1 MEFRQKIMYNKNIKK
16 VEGEHMYNIIANKLA
31 NILVSY
37 AGDSIDSKC
46 KNIEV
51 VTYGIELLMS
61 SIVNLIF
68 VMIIGGYFFG
78 TFATFVFVL
87 FFCPIRQF
95 SGGYH
100 AKSYITCTVGFLV
113 LFLLF
118 GNIMMF
124 IENTIVCFGLWLI
137 FGRVILSV
145 SPIDTENKRLD
156 QKLKCICKKK
166 IGLLLCIELVS
177 LIVFMILDRIIFL
190 QMAVTALGIE
200 SILLL
205 LGKIVNQKE

>member
-1 MEFRQKIMYNKNIKK
+1 
-16 VEGEHMYNIIANKLA
+16 
-31 NILVSY
+31 
-37 AGDSIDSKC
+37 
-46 KNIEV
+46 
-51 VTYGIELLMS
+51 
-61 SIVNLIF
+61 
-68 VMIIGGYFFG
+68 
-78 TFATFVFVL
+78 
-87 FFCPIRQF
+87 
-95 SGGYH
+95 
-100 AKSYITCTVGFLV
+100 
-113 LFLLF
+113 
-118 GNIMMF
+118 MF